1 MSQET
6 FGALLKRAMKRK
18 RLSNPELAELLG
30 VSPETVSR
38 WRNDKN
44 QPSLDF
50 LDPLVNALDLSSEEL
65 TRAFGEPVVVIP
77 AGGALQGNL
86 PANAST
92 SRRPEDYYDGV
103 LDAAA
108 RMNFEVA
115 RMILDVRGARRR
127 GADIPPP
134 PVVFTPASP
143 EEMAGLERH
152 EAALEVAEEL
162 RRRREGRQ
170 GVG

>member
-1 MSQET
+1 MRRVRMNNGQ
-6 FGALLKRAMKRK
+6 
-18 RLSNPELAELLG
+18 LAELLG

-44 QPSLDF
+44 EPGVEYLE
-50 LDPLVNALDLSSEEL
+50 PMAKALQLPVQVFSVVHSELAEAKLEEL
-65 TRAFGEPVVVIP
+65 HAPDV
-77 AGGALQGNL
+77 AGAESADPKTEKPEAAKQTAG
-86 PANAST
+86 

-127 GADIPPP
+127 GADIPAP
-134 PVVFTPASP
+134 PVVFTPASSG
-143 EEMAGLERH
+143 EIAGLAE
-152 EAALEVAEEL
+152 LVEEL
-162 RRRREGRQ
+162 RRRGEGRQ
-170 GVG
+170 EVG